1 MPKPNIILTGFMGT
15 GKSSVGRRLAALL
28 DYDFIDTDDCIESRC
43 GKTVTAIF
51 REDGETV
58 FRQMEAAMARELAN
72 RQGLVIATG
81 GRLMLDPANAAAL
94 SRNGKVFCLTA
105 AAGEILA
112 RVSGDDVRRR
122 PLIDTADPLT
132 RIEALL
138 RRRQQGYRRFPQVE
152 TSGKSEEEVT
162 RELIDRLR
170 KDSEFRLRQ

>member
-51 REDGETV
+51 QEDGETV

-122 PLIDTADPLT
+122 PLIDAADPLT

-138 RRRQQGYRRFPQVE
+138 RRRQQGYRRFTQVE
-152 TSGKSEEEVT
+152 TSGKSEAEVT

-170 KDSEFRLRQ
+170 KDSEFRLPQ

>member
-28 DYDFIDTDDCIESRC
+28 DYDFIDTDDCIETRC

-51 REDGETV
+51 QEDGEPV
-58 FRQMEAAMARELAN
+58 FRRMEAAMARELAN

-81 GRLMLDPANAAAL
+81 GRMMLDPANAAVL

-112 RVSGDDVRRR
+112 RVSGDHARHR
-122 PLIDTADPLT
+122 PLLDAADPLK
-132 RIEALL
+132 RIEVLL
-138 RRRQQGYRRFPQVE
+138 RRRQEGYRRFPQLE
-152 TSGKSEEEVT
+152 TTGKSEAEVT
-162 RELIDRLR
+162 RDLIDRLR
-170 KDSEFRLRQ
+170 KEPEFRLPQ